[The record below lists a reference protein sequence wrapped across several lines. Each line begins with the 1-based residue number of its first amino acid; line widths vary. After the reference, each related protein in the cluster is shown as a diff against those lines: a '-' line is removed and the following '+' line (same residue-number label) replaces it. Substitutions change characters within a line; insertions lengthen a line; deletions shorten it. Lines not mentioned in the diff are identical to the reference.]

1 MRNRFVQIAL
11 SLALLG
17 LLIQIVL
24 IAPSQIRD
32 NETKAAVLPSP
43 DLNSGDSDN
52 NKELAKDSNV
62 DQSIKGMHMIET
74 QEGGKEW
81 ELWSDKATSLKAKEL
96 LQLEV
101 VRAIFFSDSGV
112 TFTVTGNKG
121 LVEVKSKNLR
131 VDGDVVTRS
140 SNGYTFRSE
149 TMEYVSQ
156 NRHLSAPGPVDMVGP
171 RDAEGHSLHLTG
183 VGMKASL
190 EKSTMEILSEVR
202 AEKSLEKGRR
212 VLITSHRSVFSGKDK
227 TAVFMDDVILD
238 MDSMRITGP
247 EARFNYDAK
256 SDLVKSVYVSGG
268 TRVSDSDK
276 WATAQNVNID
286 FTEDKFIF
294 RGNPRVVQNND
305 ELRGEEIIFLEGGKQ
320 VLVQRARA
328 KVDEK
333 RLEKK
338 K

>member
-43 DLNSGDSDN
+43 DLNSGGSDN

-81 ELWSDKATSLKAKEL
+81 ALWSDKATSLKAKEL

-121 LVEVKSKNLR
+121 L
-131 VDGDVVTRS
+131 
-140 SNGYTFRSE
+140 
-149 TMEYVSQ
+149 
-156 NRHLSAPGPVDMVGP
+156 
-171 RDAEGHSLHLTG
+171 
-183 VGMKASL
+183 
-190 EKSTMEILSEVR
+190 
-202 AEKSLEKGRR
+202 
-212 VLITSHRSVFSGKDK
+212 
-227 TAVFMDDVILD
+227 
-238 MDSMRITGP
+238 
-247 EARFNYDAK
+247 
-256 SDLVKSVYVSGG
+256 
-268 TRVSDSDK
+268 
-276 WATAQNVNID
+276 
-286 FTEDKFIF
+286 
-294 RGNPRVVQNND
+294 
-305 ELRGEEIIFLEGGKQ
+305 
-320 VLVQRARA
+320 
-328 KVDEK
+328 
-333 RLEKK
+333 
-338 K
+338 